1 MGLGTGNHRSHLA
14 LPQRSRPLAA
24 GALEQP
30 DQSGADEKE
39 NA

>member
-14 LPQRSRPLAA
+14 LRQRSRPLAS

-30 DQSGADEKE
+30 DWSGADEKE